1 MREDFS
7 ISNLINLVLRRKN
20 PMQSISKMVF
30 YYVDS
35 TEPCTSLHKIQEV
48 DNKSLQL

>member
-7 ISNLINLVLRRKN
+7 ISSLINLVSRRKN
-20 PMQSISKMVF
+20 LMLSISKMVF

-35 TEPCTSLHKIQEV
+35 TELCTFLHKIQEV
-48 DNKSLQL
+48 DSKSLQL